1 MNKTTILYF
10 ALPALALCS
19 CDNDGDRGTVLKPAE
34 QIELSAAESR
44 ASSALNDFGLEFF
57 AKASAEADANNDN
70 LTLSP
75 LGASMFASLISNAC
89 DDADASTIANMLG
102 CEDRAA
108 LNSYS
113 AKLVN
118 RLSTLDPSSKFSTA
132 NSLWHQNGTS
142 VTEAFA
148 DAAKTFYGIEMF
160 ERNFDSPN
168 TGDEITRWVSNHS
181 SGLIKDFEASLT
193 GDMTLLNVI
202 YYKGIWETPFQTKN
216 TTKSTFNGSS
226 KTSTVD
232 MMHNTSH
239 YAYAYNEISDAVKL
253 DFGNGAFH
261 AILVLPAE
269 NSSLTAA
276 QLSEIINAGYATN
289 YTVNLSFPK
298 FAYRQTKFD
307 ITKLFTDKG
316 VNLNNIK
323 VLDNGGRF
331 DSVIQEGLVQFDE
344 TGVELAVISSSG
356 PISPGPGNEVDLNF
370 NRPFYFFIRDGS
382 TGSML
387 LAGKIN
393 NL

>member
-1 MNKTTILYF
+1 
-10 ALPALALCS
+10 
-19 CDNDGDRGTVLKPAE
+19 
-34 QIELSAAESR
+34 
-44 ASSALNDFGLEFF
+44 
-57 AKASAEADANNDN
+57 
-70 LTLSP
+70 
-75 LGASMFASLISNAC
+75 
-89 DDADASTIANMLG
+89 
-102 CEDRAA
+102 
-108 LNSYS
+108 
-113 AKLVN
+113 
-118 RLSTLDPSSKFSTA
+118 
-132 NSLWHQNGTS
+132 
-142 VTEAFA
+142 
-148 DAAKTFYGIEMF
+148 
-160 ERNFDSPN
+160 
-168 TGDEITRWVSNHS
+168 
-181 SGLIKDFEASLT
+181 
-193 GDMTLLNVI
+193 
-202 YYKGIWETPFQTKN
+202 
-216 TTKSTFNGSS
+216 
-226 KTSTVD
+226 
-232 MMHNTSH
+232 MHNTSH

-370 NRPFYFFIRDGS
+370 NRPFYFFIREGS